1 MPPPVA
7 PKPNTSKSAQ
17 KIITP
22 TSGTAPASKFEPTVQ
37 NRNVLAPPVLPKPI
51 NKTESHS
58 QNISSKISPPDSP
71 TLSSSRHRRNVSD
84 TSAFNK

>member
-7 PKPNTSKSAQ
+7 PKPSKSAQ
-17 KIITP
+17 KITTP
-22 TSGTAPASKFEPTVQ
+22 TSGTAPTNKFMPPVQ
-37 NRNVLAPPVLPKPI
+37 SQNVLAPPVLPKPVS
-51 NKTESHS
+51 KTESHS

-71 TLSSSRHRRNVSD
+71 TQTSSRHRRNVSD